1 MSAQPAGGA
10 APRDFTLTMDTAGE
24 LSAIRGDGKRVV
36 IAGANGRS
44 LLKLIDVGERW
55 RYRRTEIAGRV
66 TALAFAPDGSTF
78 AAGMESG
85 AIEVRSADDG
95 RKLYNLNRHKSQIL
109 QLAYT
114 RDGRLLISIGAN
126 GAMVRWDLAAGKPVQ
141 VVAHP
146 PGNDEEL
153 KAVAIS
159 TDGEWLVSCSSTADR
174 GIGWARVWRAG
185 TRAPVRQFRS
195 EVAGSIA
202 ISGDGRWI
210 ALGTSDSTV
219 SLLSADT
226 GVQMSRSNADGEVN
240 SLAFSPDSRL
250 LAVGSH
256 VDPGASRGGLQVIS
270 VDAGETLWRARERF
284 EFLDSPAFTA
294 DSRLLAAMCDVHPRI
309 WNAATGQETWGL
321 AGIAEGRNSITF
333 SPDSRLLAIATAAYR
348 ILVWGTATWTPAAPF
363 VARCQFG
370 LTVEFNRDG
379 RWLVAADRCATTVWD
394 VATRKPVQTLNM
406 DQVQSLDISPDDKLL
421 AWSEDATGYPDT
433 LEWKA
438 HISDLQ
444 TGKERVAA
452 LPPIPPRGVPFGYVK
467 FTGSGDLITTGFQTL
482 ALRNALTGEVRW
494 TARVEA
500 TNAPVL
506 LGSDLVLD
514 STPSYEIQ
522 IRSLRD
528 GTLVRSFRPSP
539 NFTVLAAS
547 LDGRWIAA
555 GGYEMEGGLIAEDK
569 PILFV
574 MNAATGEVVRK
585 FADPTRKEKGKFENV
600 TALAFSPDGRW
611 LVSGTQRGTVR
622 VWDVSDLGRE

>member
-1 MSAQPAGGA
+1 
-10 APRDFTLTMDTAGE
+10 

-44 LLKLIDVGERW
+44 LLKLIDVGEGR
-55 RYRRTEIAGRV
+55 RYQRADIAGRV

-95 RKLYNLNRHKSQIL
+95 RKLYNLSRHKSQVL

-114 RDGRLLISIGAN
+114 RDGRQLISIGAN
-126 GAMVRWDLAAGKPVQ
+126 GALVRWDLAARKPVQ
-141 VVAHP
+141 VVAQP
-146 PGNDEEL
+146 PGKGEEFE
-153 KAVAIS
+153 AVAIS
-159 TDGEWLVSCSSTADR
+159 TDGAWLVSCSSTADR
-174 GIGWARVWRAG
+174 SVGWTRVWRTG

-195 EVAGSIA
+195 EVVGSIA

-210 ALGTSDSTV
+210 ALGTPESTV
-219 SLLSADT
+219 SLLAVDT
-226 GVQMSRSNADGEVN
+226 GVQMSRSKADGEVT

-250 LAVGSH
+250 LAVGSR
-256 VDPGASRGGLQVIS
+256 VDPDASRGGLQVIS
-270 VDAGETLWRARERF
+270 AEAGETLWRSSERF
-284 EFLDSPAFTA
+284 EFLESPAFTA

-309 WNAATGQETWGL
+309 WNAATGQEAWTL
-321 AGIAEGRNSITF
+321 AGVAESRKPIAF
-333 SPDSRLLAIATAAYR
+333 SPDSRLLAVATAAYR
-348 ILVWGTATWTPAAPF
+348 ILVWDTATWTAAAPF

-370 LTVEFNRDG
+370 LAVEFSRDG

-394 VATRKPVQTLNM
+394 VATRKPVRTLNM
-406 DQVQSLDISPDDKLL
+406 DQVQSLDVSPDDKLL

-444 TGKERVAA
+444 TGEERVAA
-452 LPPIPPRGVPFGYVK
+452 LPPIPPTGVPFGYVK

-494 TARVEA
+494 AARVETA
-500 TNAPVL
+500 NAPVL

-514 STPSYEIQ
+514 STPSHEIQ
-522 IRSLRD
+522 IRSPRD
-528 GTLVRSFRPSP
+528 GALVRSFRPSP
-539 NFTVLAAS
+539 NFTVLTAS

-555 GGYEMEGGLIAEDK
+555 GGYEVEDGHIAEDK

-585 FADPTRKEKGKFENV
+585 VADPTRKEKGKFEDV
-600 TALAFSPDGRW
+600 TALVFSPDGHW

-622 VWDVSDLGRE
+622 VWDISDLRRD